1 MKRLFTLLL
10 VVCACLCIPQKMMA
24 EDLYLKGGYTEAE
37 GSWTKTLMN
46 NTEGSKYTLTFKST
60 ESGKFCF
67 RFTGDD
73 WKGEICPY
81 QSAYEFT
88 ESSEYG
94 KAYYTDNNGMSGH
107 YFYLNMSK
115 GATYIFDVDRSNTA
129 NPSVTVTMSNT
140 IEPEYEVVAEYGG
153 KAFTRPL
160 YPSRYRNLPT
170 TDSNAGK
177 YSTTLFT
184 VGFKDE
190 QLPGNIGDDV
200 RVYIRK
206 INDHSVQFRPSA
218 DGSSF
223 GTNWTLA
230 NFTNLTGYCTGTY
243 ITGNNSNAIVI
254 KKGSG
259 VSYTVGLNLGGAISW
274 THSNGGYPISYGS
287 PANSLTLYTNKS
299 IDAAYADIFK
309 NSGLTYKNTTAK
321 KVEDLEDYYLLADW
335 KNDGYHYL
343 PSDGLADRKMAKQIF
358 LNPSTNEVDSIVYSK
373 IVRRSSAGFGK
384 IYMSFAPQ
392 SLYDDTY
399 NNRAWS
405 ITDNEAD
412 KLYKDKEKWNY
423 VIRPEVQGQKDG
435 TAPMGSVYIAGYH
448 ANDGNGRCNDGQ
460 SLNPFADET
469 KGYYIVRL
477 NVTTSTYRIEYVD
490 DPEVTIT
497 TDGIRTFCNQL
508 NLHIPDGYKAYVAH
522 DFTGDKDAEYGQ
534 KQGTVVLRRLRY
546 IPANVAVVLKAD
558 NVLTEDKHVKFPAI
572 TDADTDLDE
581 VDQLT
586 TVREKWWSHYTDK
599 NYVNDTYNNYLVA
612 SLFGTTIENGITTRD
627 KDGKL
632 QYITRHF
639 ALNEYKNTKYFKDN
653 NLAESENYWGFFRA
667 KGTVPAGYAYLS
679 LPSNVLT
686 YDGQIFG
693 NWDATTDENAT
704 NNSKFTFI
712 FDDDLDDNTTG
723 IKEVEAASSKTDDC
737 YYNLQGM
744 KVAQPTSGLYIHNGK
759 KVIIK

>member
-1 MKRLFTLLL
+1 MT
-10 VVCACLCIPQKMMA
+10 
-24 EDLYLKGGYTEAE
+24 
-37 GSWTKTLMN
+37 

-67 RFTGDD
+67 RFAGTDNGTDY

-81 QSAYEFT
+81 QSAYEVT
-88 ESSEYG
+88 ESFTYD
-94 KAYYTDNNGMSGH
+94 KAYYTDNTVDNISMEGH
-107 YFYLNMSK
+107 YFYINMSK
-115 GATYIFDVDRSNTA
+115 DATYIFDVDRTNTT
-129 NPSVTVTMSNT
+129 NPSVTVTMSTT

-160 YPSRYRNLPT
+160 YPSRYRNVPT

-190 QLPGNIGDDV
+190 QLPGNAGNDV

-206 INDHSVQFRPSA
+206 ITDHSIQFRPA
-218 DGSSF
+218 TDGSSF
-223 GTNWTLA
+223 GTSWPLA
-230 NFTNLTGYCTGTY
+230 NLTNLTGYSTGTY
-243 ITGNNSNAIVI
+243 ITDDAAKNSSNAIVI

-259 VSYTVGLNLGGAISW
+259 VSYTVGLNLGEAINW
-274 THSNGGYPISYGS
+274 AHSNGGYPISYGA
-287 PANSLTLYTNKS
+287 PAKSLTLYTNKS

-321 KVEDLEDYYLLADW
+321 KVEDLEDFYLLADW

-343 PSDGLADRKMAKQIF
+343 PSDGLTDRKMAKQIF
-358 LNPSTNEVDSIVYSK
+358 LNPITNEVDSIVYSK
-373 IVRRSSAGFGK
+373 IVRKSSAGFGK

-399 NNRAWS
+399 NSRAWS

-448 ANDGNGRCNDGQ
+448 ANDGEGRCNDGQ
-460 SLNPFADET
+460 SLNPFADDT

-490 DPEVTIT
+490 DPKVLIT

-522 DFTGDKDAEYGQ
+522 AFQENNVAYGQ
-534 KQGTVVLRRLRY
+534 KQGIVEMRRLRY
-546 IPANVAVVLKAD
+546 IPANIAVVLKAD
-558 NVLTEDKHVKFPAI
+558 EAPEADTKVKFTAI
-572 TDADTDLDE
+572 TDADQNLDE
-581 VDQLT
+581 IDQLT
-586 TVREKWWSHYTDK
+586 TVRNQWWYYYKTKYKKENTSDEEQ
-599 NYVNDTYNNYLVA
+599 YNNYLKAV
-612 SLFGTTIENGITTRD
+612 LFGTNIENGTTTRD
-627 KDGKL
+627 QDGKL
-632 QYITRHF
+632 IYLTRHF
-639 ALNEYKNTKYFKDN
+639 ALNEYKNTKYWREHKDE
-653 NLAESENYWGFFRA
+653 LDETKDNYWGFFRA

-679 LPSNVLT
+679 LPKDVLN
-686 YDGQIFG
+686 YDGQILD
-693 NWDATTDENAT
+693 NWNANTDESAT
-704 NNSKFTFI
+704 NNSKFTFV

-723 IKEVEAASSKTDDC
+723 IKEVETANRENDDC

-744 KVAQPTSGLYIHNGK
+744 KVAHPSAGLYIHNGK